1 MIRSMD
7 GNGRASANG
16 SAPRAPA
23 AARQTPQ
30 RSGDAFQDAAM
41 IESALAVS
49 RQQLNAALRDIEALR
64 KRDALLREQV
74 TALAQ
79 TVAKLRRFAHRDQL
93 TGLPNRHLLM
103 DRFNQAIA
111 QCERQQRQVALLFLD
126 LDGFKGINDML
137 GHSVGDSLLQQVAAR
152 LASCVRVS
160 DTVCRYGGDEFVVLL
175 PEVGGQRCAAA
186 VLRKIRAHLATPYM
200 IAGTE
205 IRLSASIGMAV
216 YPVDGK
222 AYNDLMHVSDREMY
236 RNKNGRAAAANTAR
250 LP

>member
-1 MIRSMD
+1 
-7 GNGRASANG
+7 
-16 SAPRAPA
+16 
-23 AARQTPQ
+23 
-30 RSGDAFQDAAM
+30 
-41 IESALAVS
+41 
-49 RQQLNAALRDIEALR
+49 
-64 KRDALLREQV
+64 
-74 TALAQ
+74 
-79 TVAKLRRFAHRDQL
+79 
-93 TGLPNRHLLM
+93 
-103 DRFNQAIA
+103 
-111 QCERQQRQVALLFLD
+111 LLFLD

-222 AYNDLMHVSDREMY
+222 AYSDLMHVSDREMY